1 MNTEER
7 LTRALH
13 DEADRVDPDVD
24 RMYAAT
30 LRRLTKPGVRRTGE
44 LLWPLL
50 VAVVVLALLVGS
62 AVILQHHWQKTVVP
76 AGTSKAVP
84 AGTSKAGGVSTSF
97 TCPGQ
102 ITVDDAGRKR
112 DDSFLPSIDVPPHVH
127 VSQDRI
133 AQAAADEAGAPRYSY
148 VENGDDAALRL
159 GNADGSLASISTF
172 HRSPAGWDLVTT
184 TKCAAKDGGILVP
197 VDDPL
202 RLGAHGTKPYPARSM
217 IDNPE
222 SAVLVDDRSTYDE
235 AGLVKHHTIWASQC
249 GPRICVVG
257 GTPTS
262 MVLPEIKAAQPP
274 GDITSLL
281 LAPDLM
287 VGRTRSLVLWVVYD
301 ADRSVSSIVMRLRD
315 GTTLPAVRKSG
326 PGWRGR
332 AYFALGRPDEV
343 ESVLVRHRGGTT
355 TTYPAKDIT
364 DPNVG

>member
-1 MNTEER
+1 MTIEER

-13 DEADRVDPDVD
+13 DEAERVDPDVG

-30 LRRLTKPGVRRTGE
+30 MRRLTKPGVRRTGE

-50 VAVVVLALLVGS
+50 VTVVVLALLVGS
-62 AVILQHHWQKTVVP
+62 AVILQRHWQTTV
-76 AGTSKAVP
+76 VP

-102 ITVDDAGRKR
+102 ITVDDAGRKQ

-133 AQAAADEAGAPRYSY
+133 AQAAADEVGAPRYSY
-148 VENGDDAALRL
+148 VENGDDATLRL
-159 GNADGSLASISTF
+159 GNADGSLASVSTF
-172 HRSPAGWDLVTT
+172 HHTPAGWDLVTT
-184 TKCAAKDGGILVP
+184 TKCAAADGGILVP

-217 IDNPE
+217 IENPE
-222 SAVLVDDRSTYDE
+222 SAVLVDDRSSYDE
-235 AGLVKHHTIWASQC
+235 AGLVKHRTIWASQC

-257 GTPTS
+257 GTPSS

-281 LAPDLM
+281 LDPDDM
-287 VGRTRSLVLWVVYD
+287 VGRTRSLVLWVIYD
-301 ADRSVSSIVMRLRD
+301 ADRRVRAVTMRLRD
-315 GTTLPAVRKSG
+315 GTTLPAKRLSG

-343 ESVLVRHRGGTT
+343 TSVQVHHRGGTT
-355 TTYPAKDIT
+355 TAYPAKQIT
-364 DPNVG
+364 DPSIG

>member
-13 DEADRVDPDVD
+13 DEAERVDPDVE

-50 VAVVVLALLVGS
+50 VTVVVLALLVGS
-62 AVILQHHWQKTVVP
+62 AVILQHHWQITV
-76 AGTSKAVP
+76 VP
-84 AGTSKAGGVSTSF
+84 AGTSKAGGVSTTF

-112 DDSFLPSIDVPPHVH
+112 DDSFLPSIDGPRGI
-127 VSQDRI
+127 SQERI
-133 AQAAADEAGAPRYSY
+133 AQAAADEVHAPRYSY
-148 VENGDDAALRL
+148 VENGDDATLRL

-184 TKCAAKDGGILVP
+184 TKCAAADGGILVP

-202 RLGAHGTKPYPARSM
+202 RLGARDTKPYPARSM
-217 IDNPE
+217 IDNPA
-222 SAVLVDDRSTYDE
+222 SAVLVDDRSTYDV
-235 AGLVKHHTIWASQC
+235 AGLVQHHTIWASQC

-262 MVLPEIKAAQPP
+262 MVLPEIKAGQPP

-281 LAPDLM
+281 LDPDDM

-301 ADRSVSSIVMRLRD
+301 ANRSLTSVTMRLRD
-315 GTTLPAVRKSG
+315 GTTRPAARISG

-343 ESVLVRHRGGTT
+343 QSVQVRHRGGTT

-364 DPNVG
+364 DPTIG

>member
-1 MNTEER
+1 MTAEER
-7 LTRALH
+7 LTQALH

-50 VAVVVLALLVGS
+50 VTVVVLALLVGS
-62 AVILQHHWQKTVVP
+62 AVILQHHWQKPV
-76 AGTSKAVP
+76 VP
-84 AGTSKAGGVSTSF
+84 AGTSKAGGVSTTF

-102 ITVDDAGRKR
+102 ITVDDAGRKQ
-112 DDSFLPSIDVPPHVH
+112 DDSFLPSIDGPRGI
-127 VSQDRI
+127 SQERI
-133 AQAAADEAGAPRYSY
+133 AQAAADEVHAPRYSY
-148 VENGDDAALRL
+148 VENGDDATLRL

-172 HRSPAGWDLVTT
+172 RRTQAGWDLVTT
-184 TKCAAKDGGILVP
+184 TQCAAEDGGILVP

-202 RLGAHGTKPYPARSM
+202 RLGARDTKPYPARSM
-217 IDNPE
+217 IDNPV
-222 SAVLVDDRSTYDE
+222 SAVLVDDRSTYDV
-235 AGLVKHHTIWASQC
+235 AGLAKHHTIWASQC
-249 GPRICVVG
+249 GPRICLVG
-257 GTPTS
+257 GTPNGF
-262 MVLPEIKAAQPP
+262 VLPEIKAAQPP

-281 LAPDLM
+281 LPPDDM

-301 ADRSVSSIVMRLRD
+301 ANRSLTSVTMRLRD
-315 GTTLPAVRKSG
+315 GTTRPAARISG

-343 ESVLVRHRGGTT
+343 QSVQVRHRGGTT

-364 DPNVG
+364 DPNIG

>member
-1 MNTEER
+1 MNIEER

-13 DEADRVDPDVD
+13 DEAERVDPDVE

-30 LRRLTKPGVRRTGE
+30 MRRLTKPRARRTGG

-50 VAVVVLALLVGS
+50 VTVVVLALLVGS
-62 AVILQHHWQKTVVP
+62 AVILQRHWQTTV
-76 AGTSKAVP
+76 VP

-102 ITVDDAGRKR
+102 ITVDDAGRKQ

-127 VSQDRI
+127 VSQDRV
-133 AQAAADEAGAPRYSY
+133 AQAAADEVGAPRYSY
-148 VENGDDAALRL
+148 VENGDEATLRL

-172 HRSPAGWDLVTT
+172 RRTQAGWDLVTT
-184 TKCAAKDGGILVP
+184 TQCAAEDGGILVP

-202 RLGAHGTKPYPARSM
+202 RLGARETKPYPARSM
-217 IDNPE
+217 IENPE

-235 AGLVKHHTIWASQC
+235 AGLVKHRTIWASQC

-257 GTPTS
+257 GTPNGF
-262 MVLPEIKAAQPP
+262 VLPEIKAAQPP

-281 LAPDLM
+281 LPPDDM

-315 GTTLPAVRKSG
+315 GSTLPAKRISG

-343 ESVLVRHRGGTT
+343 QSVQVRHRGGTT

-364 DPNVG
+364 DPNIG

>member
-1 MNTEER
+1 MTIEER

-13 DEADRVDPDVD
+13 DEADRVDPDVG

-30 LRRLTKPGVRRTGE
+30 LRRLAKPDGRRTGE
-44 LLWPLL
+44 LFWPLL
-50 VAVVVLALLVGS
+50 VTVVVLALLVGS
-62 AVILQHHWQKTVVP
+62 VVILQHRGP
-76 AGTSKAVP
+76 RDAVP
-84 AGTSKAGGVSTSF
+84 AGTSKEGGVSTSF
-97 TCPGQ
+97 TCAGQ
-102 ITVDDAGRKR
+102 ITVDDAGRKQ
-112 DDSFLPSIDVPPHVH
+112 DDSFLPSIDGPRGI
-127 VSQDRI
+127 SQERI

-148 VENGDDAALRL
+148 VENGDDATLRL
-159 GNADGSLASISTF
+159 GNADGSLASVSTF
-172 HRSPAGWDLVTT
+172 HRSPSGWDLVTT
-184 TKCAAKDGGILVP
+184 TKCAAEDGGILVP

-202 RLGAHGTKPYPARSM
+202 RLGTHEAKPYPARSM
-217 IDNPE
+217 IENPA
-222 SAVLVDDRSTYDE
+222 SAVLVDDRSSYDVT
-235 AGLVKHHTIWASQC
+235 GLVKHRTIWASQC

-257 GTPTS
+257 GTPTG

-281 LAPDLM
+281 LAPDAM

-301 ADRSVSSIVMRLRD
+301 ANRSVTSVVMRLRD
-315 GTTLPAVRKSG
+315 GSTLPAKRISG

-343 ESVLVRHRGGTT
+343 QSVQVRHRGGVT